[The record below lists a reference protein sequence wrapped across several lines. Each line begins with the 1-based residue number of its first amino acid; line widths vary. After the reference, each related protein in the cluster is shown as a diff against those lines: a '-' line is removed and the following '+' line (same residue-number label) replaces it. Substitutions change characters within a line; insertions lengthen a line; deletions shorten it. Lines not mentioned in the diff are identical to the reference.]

1 MALESYARN
10 VYGSRQLGDLSLVL
24 IQAVMVAGAAVLTAS
39 ASSPD
44 VTITLGV
51 TGNFA
56 ITFPRCVSAHLIGAW
71 VSTNGESAGVAQSVH
86 WETLV
91 PSLGTGSFETTS
103 ETVDTPVT
111 PVDGDTI
118 YITLLC
124 GAP

>member
-10 VYGSRQLGDLSLVL
+10 VFGSRQLGDLSLVL
-24 IQAVMVAGAAVLTAS
+24 IQAVMVSGAPVLTAS
-39 ASSPD
+39 ASSPN
-44 VTITLGV
+44 VTIALAAP
-51 TGNFA
+51 GNFTV
-56 ITFPRCVSAHLIGAW
+56 TFPNCVSAHLIGAW
-71 VSTNGESAGVAQSVH
+71 VSTNGESAGVGQSVH

-91 PSLGTGSFETTS
+91 PSAGTGSFETTS

-118 YITLLC
+118 YVTLLC